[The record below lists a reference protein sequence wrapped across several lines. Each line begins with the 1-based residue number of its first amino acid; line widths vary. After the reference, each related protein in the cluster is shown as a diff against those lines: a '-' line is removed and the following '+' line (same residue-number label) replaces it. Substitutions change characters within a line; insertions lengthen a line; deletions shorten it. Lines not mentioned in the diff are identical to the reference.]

1 MDKARELIEA
11 LRRMF
16 PQPTVITTAEVVSV
30 EGDTCTVKFGE
41 GLNVPGVRL
50 RATKS
55 DINTKLLITPRVG
68 SFVLIGSQSG
78 DFRDCN
84 VLLVEEPETVAITA
98 AKMNIVIDVTGGK
111 ISAGN
116 NDISLYGL
124 LQQLQDIITNLKV
137 TTPAGPSTNLLP
149 DSLQAVTKF
158 GTDFKKL
165 FKQ

>member
-1 MDKARELIEA
+1 MDKARELNEA
-11 LRRMF
+11 FRNMF

-30 EGDTCTVKFGE
+30 EGDTCTVKFGD
-41 GLNVPGVRL
+41 GLDVPGVRL
-50 RATKS
+50 RATADNIK
-55 DINTKLLITPRVG
+55 TKLLITPRIG

-78 DFRDCN
+78 DFRDGN
-84 VLLVEEPETVAITA
+84 VLQVEEPDTITVTA
-98 AKMNIVIDVTGGK
+98 DKMNIVIDVPSGK
-111 ISAGN
+111 ISVDN
-116 NDISLYGL
+116 NDVSLFDL
-124 LQQLQDIITNLKV
+124 LQQLQNIITNLKV